1 MFDTLNSVFDV
12 FNLLSITVYLSVNS
26 QWCVTV
32 GLAHAWCKAFCILL
46 IKGQYLVYGGGGGV
60 ELVPLDKEE

>member
-1 MFDTLNSVFDV
+1 MCLISCLSLYNS
-12 FNLLSITVYLSVNS
+12 NHVNS

-32 GLAHAWCKAFCILL
+32 GPAHAWRVAFCILL